1 MESEKSPSGV
11 RARPAATTADSSIY
25 NEDFPMPR
33 RMSQHI
39 RGSIE
44 LRRSSRSSIS
54 SSEVRRSNSVSCVS
68 RLASEDDCA
77 KQRFIVWAAVKRNR
91 SVRMAASDR
100 LRCPLL
106 RCGENFDDHET
117 MLRHL
122 HGCKHLTAGEYLC
135 YECMRVE
142 KFNDGKCKCCLGHQ
156 TKRRRII
163 NAAKKVFS
171 TLGHKSRKD
180 GTAELTQ
187 VDFAIPPPP
196 SYESLNIEEEV
207 QVPMQSEISGN
218 PICEMDASSAFPMEL
233 GSVNYEARFDI
244 PQPSEEPATLLPVVS
259 PFLVPPPRRDL
270 RALQQNDGRRPSL
283 TVDTINT
290 GRPSKVPR
298 TNYLS
303 PSSSLRSANSSFGII
318 SPMSAGSA
326 GWTGAS
332 ALDTTLASPITPF
345 SSDVES
351 SSLSSSIS
359 RENSCKF
366 PKDFPLPSFCSN
378 WNESGRSNTT
388 KNIDLCGPGDDFTL
402 GSLPELPGDIPLGMG
417 LEKDWAHDPLLFSFG
432 PKENYSWSST
442 VDTEVNVVF
451 TENDANPDNGT
462 ETFSSDTKTL
472 ITDTW
477 HTLQQHMSYSLPNI
491 RAMDN
496 NLARRL
502 RGLSAKDIT
511 LKGLAAL
518 KSILS
523 NVDPADPLDYLC
535 FIHVI
540 YAFTIVIHE
549 EEATLHMSRLF
560 KQALAYRNFVSASDC
575 SEYAAI
581 VTAIWEPINSEETR
595 SVLGRSSNAKG
606 KGPELRVN
614 SSIPFSLDPLV
625 EVAQNFLDDLE
636 NAMSTGVN
644 SSQSLD
650 VMTSELYSTHVA
662 ETGPRMEPIPDAFR
676 ITVNYVVQ
684 MLSQH
689 FGPHS
694 SSLAPRLRSI
704 GQKVSNGL
712 ITSVRRMELELLQT
726 GKAVLNSPEL
736 FDEYIPEVRRLCDP
750 LYDQQSSNTR
760 TQYHRLATALA
771 ETLIRN
777 IDSPNNLLPNIDPST
792 AIEENVLDYTFQ
804 GDPLADFLQNFDK
817 DFDGTDFVVDDFLH
831 PALEDNNNN
840 AMVHSVGQMSGS
852 SETPD
857 KPTHS
862 NPNDTPKDAPGREVG
877 AESKISHDISSVVE
891 EEYMPQPAKS
901 RILPT
906 LSISNSEDTEHTPA
920 AAEAG
925 PSEQKAEADD
935 CCEICGYRPKGD
947 PQWFKG
953 SMAKH
958 KKLQHSTEPP
968 KIYRCSFPGCTS
980 AYKNR
985 PDNLRQHQIEKNHFV
1000 EGEGKGK
1007 QKRPG
1012 KRKKMDDE

>member
-1 MESEKSPSGV
+1 MRVSLDHYCFF
-11 RARPAATTADSSIY
+11 DSHLGDS
-25 NEDFPMPR
+25 R
-33 RMSQHI
+33 
-39 RGSIE
+39 
-44 LRRSSRSSIS
+44 LTSSR
-54 SSEVRRSNSVSCVS
+54 S

-625 EVAQNFLDDLE
+625 EVAQNFLDGESFLPAGDFYIYLTADLVL
-636 NAMSTGVN
+636 AHCRFYLTFALS
-644 SSQSLD
+644 
-650 VMTSELYSTHVA
+650 
-662 ETGPRMEPIPDAFR
+662 PRMFTPPREFEATLAF
-676 ITVNYVVQ
+676 
-684 MLSQH
+684 H
-689 FGPHS
+689 P
-694 SSLAPRLRSI
+694 
-704 GQKVSNGL
+704 
-712 ITSVRRMELELLQT
+712 
-726 GKAVLNSPEL
+726 
-736 FDEYIPEVRRLCDP
+736 
-750 LYDQQSSNTR
+750 TR
-760 TQYHRLATALA
+760 A
-771 ETLIRN
+771 
-777 IDSPNNLLPNIDPST
+777 
-792 AIEENVLDYTFQ
+792 
-804 GDPLADFLQNFDK
+804 
-817 DFDGTDFVVDDFLH
+817 
-831 PALEDNNNN
+831 
-840 AMVHSVGQMSGS
+840 
-852 SETPD
+852 
-857 KPTHS
+857 
-862 NPNDTPKDAPGREVG
+862 
-877 AESKISHDISSVVE
+877 
-891 EEYMPQPAKS
+891 
-901 RILPT
+901 
-906 LSISNSEDTEHTPA
+906 
-920 AAEAG
+920 
-925 PSEQKAEADD
+925 
-935 CCEICGYRPKGD
+935 
-947 PQWFKG
+947 
-953 SMAKH
+953 
-958 KKLQHSTEPP
+958 
-968 KIYRCSFPGCTS
+968 
-980 AYKNR
+980 
-985 PDNLRQHQIEKNHFV
+985 
-1000 EGEGKGK
+1000 
-1007 QKRPG
+1007 
-1012 KRKKMDDE
+1012 